1 MLIDK
6 EYPATHS
13 MSTAWYCVDEDGN
26 VGIFDI
32 QDNGPIPDGWE
43 QDLEVND
50 MFWHD
55 FSLENKDGV
64 RYMDLTMEQITPM
77 LMPMEAPDKWEEDSF
92 DGESWVSN
100 DSWREVIVQIDMSKL
115 PILIEANSMD
125 KDGYDIICLSR
136 SKGYFFVDFAYNR
149 QGVEMLEKSHVV
161 IAKYKAPQ
169 YDEIWANGKKPEIQE
184 AENNRMP
191 IFIYHEEFYPNEG
204 PAKRMSCPVHPMKK
218 SQLPKM
224 IREEITQLP
233 VRFKDVKSIQLAEHI
248 PVYISGAKERYIG
261 DECWYEI
268 SSSNNQIVYYGGE
281 PERILTKEEFDA
293 LMQQWIKD
301 NS

>member
-1 MLIDK
+1 MKINK

-32 QDNGPIPDGWE
+32 QDNGPIPEDWE

-55 FSLENKDGV
+55 FSLKDKDGI
-64 RYMDLTMEQITPM
+64 RYMNLTMNQITPM
-77 LMPMEAPDKWEEDSF
+77 LMPMEAIDRWEEDSF
-92 DGESWVSN
+92 GGESWVEN
-100 DSWREVIVQIDMSKL
+100 DSWDEVIVQIDMSKL

-136 SKGYFFVDFAYNR
+136 NEGYFFMNFAFNR
-149 QGVEMLEKSHVV
+149 QGVEMLEKDHVV
-161 IAKYKAPQ
+161 IAKYKAPN
-169 YDEIWANGKKPEIQE
+169 YDEIWSNGKKPEIQE
-184 AENNRMP
+184 AENNRFP

-204 PAKRMSCPVHPMKK
+204 PAKRMSNPLYPIKR
-218 SQLPKM
+218 SQLPKE
-224 IREEITQLP
+224 IREKITQLP
-233 VRFKDVKSIQLAEHI
+233 IRFKDREGIQLAEHI

-268 SSSNNQIVYYGGE
+268 SSSDNQIVYYGGE
-281 PERILTKEEFDA
+281 PERILTKDEFDA
-293 LMQQWIKD
+293 LMQQWI
-301 NS
+301 NSNS